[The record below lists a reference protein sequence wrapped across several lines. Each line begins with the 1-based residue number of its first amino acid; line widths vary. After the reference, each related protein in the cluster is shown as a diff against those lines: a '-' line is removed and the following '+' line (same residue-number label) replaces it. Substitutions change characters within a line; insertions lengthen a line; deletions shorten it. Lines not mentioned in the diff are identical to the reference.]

1 MEPLNVWAVIWPF
14 DRLMLPTISN
24 RLNFNR
30 NDSLLMTQFVSWRL
44 GRLIVSIWNDHRWP
58 PNPFHS
64 WKFQFREF
72 NLNDGQFKSWQFL
85 AKTEV
90 LSLTMVSDK
99 CTCKFSETQILNLIW
114 IDTFFTTSMWSSH
127 RCHWRSFQWSSMIRR
142 FNRWN

>member
-14 DRLMLPTISN
+14 DRLMLLTISN

-64 WKFQFREF
+64 WKFQLREF
-72 NLNDGQFKSWQFL
+72 NLNDGQFKSRQFL

-114 IDTFFTTSMWSSH
+114 HLLHDFTMWSSH

>member
-64 WKFQFREF
+64 WKFQLGEF
-72 NLNDGQFKSWQFL
+72 NLNDGQFKSRQFL

-114 IDTFFTTSMWSSH
+114 HLLHDFTMWSSH